1 MRRLWETLSIPNL
14 WYAIYT
20 KRLFI
25 YGFFGVVVCGVY
37 IGFLLFGENS
47 LEVLLSNISLRD
59 ELTAQVNEL
68 QSQNARLQKDLF
80 ELRGLEP

>member
-1 MRRLWETLSIPNL
+1 M
-14 WYAIYT
+14 
-20 KRLFI
+20 

-59 ELTAQVNEL
+59 ELTAQVSEL